1 MRGGS
6 GAEDLGIVRLV
17 EAASGGDRAAFG
29 LLVSRVHVRI
39 VSACTIDG
47 VDRSN
52 RDDVLQEAI
61 LAIWKGLPTF
71 RGDARFTTWM
81 HTVARN
87 AALRW
92 VQTNRRAT
100 VNQISV
106 DGHDPANDTLEFAE
120 LHAQSDRIAAALSRL
135 PERER
140 TSLLMAIDGVP
151 LEEIARQFFA
161 SVGTV
166 KSWNSRSRRD
176 LRRWLAGDGS

>member
-1 MRGGS
+1 M
-6 GAEDLGIVRLV
+6 RLV
-17 EAASGGDRAAFG
+17 AAAAAGDRAAFG
-29 LLVSRVHVRI
+29 VLVSKVHVRI
-39 VSACTIDG
+39 VSACSVDG
-47 VDRSN
+47 VDQFN
-52 RDDVLQEAI
+52 RDDVIQEAI
-61 LAIWKGLPTF
+61 IAIWKGLPGF

-87 AALRW
+87 AAIRW
-92 VQTNRRAT
+92 VQTNRRNT
-100 VNQISV
+100 MHLTSTIE
-106 DGHDPANDTLEFAE
+106 GHDPTPDSVDFDE
-120 LHAQSDRIAAALSRL
+120 LHAQSDRIATALARL

-140 TSLLMAIDGVP
+140 TALLMAIEGVP